1 MILRRLWLLA
11 SFVLSVFADVKFTK
25 PEPGATIEA
34 GGTLTIEW
42 EESGESPSLDSLLSY
57 QLFLC
62 AGGNDDGTFI
72 PLKTLVPTGSFST
85 GNTASSMVE
94 VGLGE
99 DVENAY
105 FIKMIS
111 AAQGGSVIN
120 YSPRFSISGMTGTF
134 PATVTAGLASVD
146 GTEGPATENNIQ
158 TNQQGVGT
166 APGPDGDFGVPYT
179 MQTGATRYAPMPKL
193 APTKITAQ
201 KPTPLHPTSAVQFAS
216 TFLPTPSQKLT
227 VTQSYTFSVVSSE
240 NTVAAQEQP
249 TDGAMQKFL
258 NRWKD

>member
-1 MILRRLWLLA
+1 
-11 SFVLSVFADVKFTK
+11 
-25 PEPGATIEA
+25 
-34 GGTLTIEW
+34 
-42 EESGESPSLDSLLSY
+42 
-57 QLFLC
+57 
-62 AGGNDDGTFI
+62 
-72 PLKTLVPTGSFST
+72 
-85 GNTASSMVE
+85 MVE

-240 NTVAAQEQP
+240 NTVSSSSRRR
-249 TDGAMQKFL
+249 GSMH
-258 NRWKD
+258 